1 MIKHYQAMQTLKS
14 TSEDARVILQVMM
27 RAKKF
32 DLPLFQNE
40 SIATMLL
47 GVRAQ
52 DAFSPRLVEALK
64 KAFNEMGEVEKKAQ
78 FS

>member
-1 MIKHYQAMQTLKS
+1 MMKYYQEMQMLS
-14 TSEDARVILQVMM
+14 AQNEEGSVILQVMQ

-47 GVRAQ
+47 SRKQ
-52 DAFSPRLVEALK
+52 YESIPPQLIDSLK
-64 KAFNEMGEVEKKAQ
+64 VAFNWMAEVEKKAQ
-78 FS
+78 VS